1 MYQQRLLYHRVIC
14 FASILSITIPCI
26 IYLGLYILHH
36 RALKITPILL
46 VSIYV
51 VVIELFRLVNNPA
64 ESFNLYVNSM
74 SVLLLVYAVVSE
86 ISEKPCE
93 FYCMYKILPC
103 IFHIS
108 IFRYNMGYSKV
119 ARKFSIDYFRWLP
132 NWTGRTLDETV
143 TGIFSINANGIAL
156 MSMVAISLTML
167 LYSRK
172 HLSNGIAIPLI
183 IYYSIVGLLTVS
195 KTFILVYIGFW
206 CLYICWYT
214 VSNHHNLFKTLAL
227 IMCFFIAIRLLWN
240 TDMVQN
246 IIIRFDVN
254 DLTTGRIDVAAEY
267 LEFMR
272 QNNMASIFGIGLQD
286 VTGKTS
292 LVHVPHNAMLEIYVC
307 FGGIGIIAYIVFF
320 IFTIM
325 SGLYVQKNES
335 NNTHPSF
342 INFIPFIVFFIFIQ
356 SLQFLRINYIYAS
369 IAMTFAGMSVNGFDG
384 RGEIE

>member
-1 MYQQRLLYHRVIC
+1 
-14 FASILSITIPCI
+14 
-26 IYLGLYILHH
+26 
-36 RALKITPILL
+36 
-46 VSIYV
+46 
-51 VVIELFRLVNNPA
+51 
-64 ESFNLYVNSM
+64 
-74 SVLLLVYAVVSE
+74 
-86 ISEKPCE
+86 
-93 FYCMYKILPC
+93 
-103 IFHIS
+103 
-108 IFRYNMGYSKV
+108 
-119 ARKFSIDYFRWLP
+119 
-132 NWTGRTLDETV
+132 
-143 TGIFSINANGIAL
+143 
-156 MSMVAISLTML
+156 
-167 LYSRK
+167 
-172 HLSNGIAIPLI
+172 
-183 IYYSIVGLLTVS
+183 
-195 KTFILVYIGFW
+195 
-206 CLYICWYT
+206 
-214 VSNHHNLFKTLAL
+214 
-227 IMCFFIAIRLLWN
+227 
-240 TDMVQN
+240 MVQN

>member
-1 MYQQRLLYHRVIC
+1 M
-14 FASILSITIPCI
+14 
-26 IYLGLYILHH
+26 GLYILHH

-86 ISEKPCE
+86 ISENRVNS
-93 FYCMYKILPC
+93 IVC
-103 IFHIS
+103 IKYYLAFFIFLSLDIIWATAKSLGSFRLIIS
-108 IFRYNMGYSKV
+108 GGFRIGQV
-119 ARKFSIDYFRWLP
+119 EL
-132 NWTGRTLDETV
+132 LDETV